1 MNFLNCK
8 ISPRDINFLANI
20 NAHPGYYLLRIEE
33 DNKNYGNIGPVHQIR
48 YSLMHVFQGANS
60 LMATTDGVFVWD
72 LPGTMTI
79 TGYHDIGLD
88 DEIIKICK

>member
-8 ISPRDINFLANI
+8 INPRDINFLANI

-33 DNKNYGNIGPVHQIR
+33 DIKNYGNINGPVHQTR

-60 LMATTDGVFVWD
+60 LMAISEGLFIWD
-72 LPGTMTI
+72 LPGTI
-79 TGYHDIGLD
+79 TGYYDIGLD
-88 DEIIKICK
+88 DEITKICK